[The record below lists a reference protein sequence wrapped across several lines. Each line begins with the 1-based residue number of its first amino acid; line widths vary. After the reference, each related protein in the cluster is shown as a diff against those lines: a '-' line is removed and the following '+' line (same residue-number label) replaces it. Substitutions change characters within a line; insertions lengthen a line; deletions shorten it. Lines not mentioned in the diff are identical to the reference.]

1 MAQPPVTASTP
12 VIAAIIAILLHF
24 IEHTPYRIYGSPYFV
39 ASYRKRRANLASR
52 PYLLK
57 QKHFR
62 KSYGGAVMSNCRML
76 GTRNGQ
82 LASRRQAF

>member
-1 MAQPPVTASTP
+1 M
-12 VIAAIIAILLHF
+12 
-24 IEHTPYRIYGSPYFV
+24 
-39 ASYRKRRANLASR
+39 ASR

-62 KSYGGAVMSNCRML
+62 NAYGGAVMSNCRIL

-82 LASRRQAF
+82 FASAQ